1 MLKWCFGLKFEKKMT
16 EHQLNKANRLKD
28 ERDDIQNL
36 INFLSDQ
43 RNVYRF
49 GLEIVM
55 RYKFMKFFSAGAY
68 RKEFSCTTKRVI
80 IDALIKQRD
89 NLTKQI
95 EEL

>member
-1 MLKWCFGLKFEKKMT
+1 MT
-16 EHQLNKANRLKD
+16 EHQLNQANRLKD

-43 RNVYRF
+43 HNVYRF

-55 RYKFMKFFSAGAY
+55 RYKFMKSFSVGTY
-68 RKEFSCTTKRVI
+68 RKEFSSATKRVI

-95 EEL
+95 EKL